1 MKVTSVESFVL
12 AVPTPRPMALE
23 FPEHRLVVARLAT
36 DEGPTGLGYSLAFG
50 GGGAESIQVYL
61 GTRLK
66 PLVLGQDPLFVERV
80 WERSARWDE
89 RTDATLTSMEPGD
102 VKAYLERGWAAAEA
116 LKRAYWAS
124 EFARR
129 GPDATIQAAHALWR
143 HMRLLRP
150 DWPSE
155 DQRRADFAHHV
166 PILGLRLHRLRTPF
180 HVHRDIA
187 HSTPPHEIP

>member
-1 MKVTSVESFVL
+1 
-12 AVPTPRPMALE
+12 MASDV
-23 FPEHRLVVARLAT
+23 HVA
-36 DEGPTGLGYSLAFG
+36 
-50 GGGAESIQVYL
+50 
-61 GTRLK
+61 
-66 PLVLGQDPLFVERV
+66 
-80 WERSARWDE
+80 
-89 RTDATLTSMEPGD
+89 DATLTSMEPGD

-116 LKRAYWAS
+116 LKRAHWAS

-166 PILGLRLHRLRTPF
+166 ELKQRIDRAARACTRVTD
-180 HVHRDIA
+180 R
-187 HSTPPHEIP
+187 